1 MTGSRKVLN
10 ILSILLMV
18 IGVLGIL
25 LGIFLVAGGSLLGG
39 TVIEG
44 VNGQALSTVVGGIAI
59 VTSIVDIVI
68 GYMGR
73 RGAQDPT
80 KIKPFFII
88 CIIGVVLYVMSIIGA
103 ITTNDMSS
111 LPDYLISLV
120 FIIVCLYFAN
130 KVKQEA

>member
-111 LPDYLISLV
+111 LPDYLISSV

>member
-44 VNGQALSTVVGGIAI
+44 VNGQALSTVVGGVAI